1 MGGYDGNVIGSIHDE
16 DGYYNDEGDNL
27 SDTDPE
33 DEEWET
39 AAV

>member
-1 MGGYDGNVIGSIHDE
+1 MSRMDGDGLGLHDE
-16 DGYYNDEGDNL
+16 DGYYNDDDENL

-33 DEEWET
+33 DDEWET